1 MIRWFHFFVDM
12 KAERE
17 IIQTKSIPDIQ
28 TYCAENGLHFQLIDM
43 PWTELPDFQTIAPH
57 KTISEG
63 VYNTLV
69 STGKENDV
77 PNIEK
82 LQEWYDIDAQSE
94 QLRYV
99 LKVKI
104 LDVVFNHRVNEKERA
119 WYDVSNWS
127 PQPSNGIVYLFQR

>member
-1 MIRWFHFFVDM
+1 MDNSWCTREYYYFQALVGDM
-12 KAERE
+12 
-17 IIQTKSIPDIQ
+17 
-28 TYCAENGLHFQLIDM
+28 NGPL
-43 PWTELPDFQTIAPH
+43 LPP

-119 WYDVSNWS
+119 WYDVSN
-127 PQPSNGIVYLFQR
+127 